1 MKTVNI
7 ASERVFLTTKN
18 TFIISLIVMALTIL
32 GIWFFGIGKNRSLF
46 ENSILSTSILSLAF
60 FLFLMINL
68 YRGVKL
74 KDNLGKISD
83 KIDKKY
89 MKDFAGMDISGD
101 SIPDVGGDSVG
112 GVILGIIAWILF
124 SIILVFLLWLLGT
137 LLWVVILLF
146 ASMLYWVFY
155 RALRFAFKHSKEC
168 KDNLALSAGYA
179 IVYTILYSSWIY
191 GILFL
196 SNYLLNQ

>member
-1 MKTVNI
+1 MKPVNI

-32 GIWFFGIGKNRSLF
+32 GIWLFGIGEKRSLF
-46 ENSILSTSILSLAF
+46 ENSIISTSILSLAF

-89 MKDFAGMDISGD
+89 LPDFAGIDISGD
-101 SIPDVGGDSVG
+101 SIPDVDGDSVG
-112 GVILGIIAWILF
+112 GVILGIFAWILF

-137 LLWVVILLF
+137 LLWVFILVF
-146 ASMLYWVFY
+146 ASMLYWIFY
-155 RALRFAFKHSKEC
+155 RALRFAFRHSKES
-168 KDNLALSAGYA
+168 KGNLAISAGYA
-179 IVYTILYSSWIY
+179 LLYTILYNSWIY
-191 GILFL
+191 AILFL
-196 SNYLLNQ
+196 SNYFLSK